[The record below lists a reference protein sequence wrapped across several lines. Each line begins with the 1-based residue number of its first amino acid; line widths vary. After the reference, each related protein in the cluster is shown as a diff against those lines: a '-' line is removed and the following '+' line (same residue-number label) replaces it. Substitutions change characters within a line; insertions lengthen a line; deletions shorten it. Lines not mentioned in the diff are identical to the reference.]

1 MSTHHRDQPVATRLQ
16 YNNEG
21 RITSQCKCAREVGW
35 TEQPDYCLTDSD
47 CFKVGTTVSIQNIF
61 HTLPVRHKEFQRNLK
76 KVIKIVYTLS
86 SLTSCFLLLS
96 FLVQRSMV
104 VWFTCY
110 KAIVW
115 SLHQLLGTR
124 AECRNDVECIGQIKY
139 AYYVCAPCDNV

>member
-76 KVIKIVYTLS
+76 AQVSFSELFDTLS
-86 SLTSCFLLLS
+86 SLTSCLHILLS
-96 FLVQRSMV
+96 ILV
-104 VWFTCY
+104 
-110 KAIVW
+110 
-115 SLHQLLGTR
+115 H
-124 AECRNDVECIGQIKY
+124 
-139 AYYVCAPCDNV
+139 